1 MNEIV
6 NENSPLESGHT
17 PVLSAQTTPP
27 ALAPDAAQ
35 TGQDAAVQP
44 PQGREQAE
52 QPMPN
57 AEPPGQQPAPAPDGT
72 AKTAAG
78 AITSEA
84 PSQSDPPRRFAYWEG
99 QTLPRIFCGLALQT
113 DCLPG
118 TTAVKVRKVVV
129 SDGACCL
136 LVKPS
141 QLKQF
146 LIQHSAW
153 SMPVFFDGQ
162 QANAVLC
169 RLFATCKGMTA
180 QMMIQVGRH
189 LWDVSSMLTAV
200 HLPPSLDKDS
210 SPLPNPG
217 FPPPIN
223 LDTLIKFVIGRIPE
237 GNPYQQR
244 LIRYYEVA
252 QRHARNTHLRLAV
265 TAMATSMASDLVF
278 DTLRESCDAV
288 VQAGKYAN
296 TVFFD
301 AKQAIGCRIARRQRA
316 LEARQ
321 RWLGHCAFRRVAR
334 SGRRRSRRSHYSD
347 DY

>member
-1 MNEIV
+1 MNEETNSTPQQAAV
-6 NENSPLESGHT
+6 PGSPL
-17 PVLSAQTTPP
+17 LAQTTPP
-27 ALAPDAAQ
+27 SQAPDAAQ
-35 TGQDAAVQP
+35 TGQAAAVQP
-44 PQGREQAE
+44 PQGQEQAE
-52 QPMPN
+52 QPIAN
-57 AEPPGQQPAPAPDGT
+57 AEPPGQHTAPDLDGA

-78 AITSEA
+78 TITSED

-113 DCLPG
+113 ECLPG
-118 TTAVKVRKVVV
+118 TTEVKVRKVVV
-129 SDGACCL
+129 SDGDCCL

-180 QMMIQVGRH
+180 QMMLQVGRH
-189 LWDVSSMLTAV
+189 LWDVSSVLTAV

-210 SPLPNPG
+210 PPLPNPG
-217 FPPPIN
+217 FPPPLN

-237 GNPYQQR
+237 GNPYRQR
-244 LIRYYEVA
+244 LIRYYEAA
-252 QRHARNTHLRLAV
+252 QRNARNTHLRLAV

-301 AKQAIGCRIARRQRA
+301 AKQAIGCRIVQRQRA